1 MFFKGWS
8 IPVIEHLL
16 RPVLR
21 KCNENR
27 LQLYKGYDYVFPWQP
42 YNDPSF
48 ALSMPR
54 YVAAATSTSVMDGS
68 NDEDVDLIPKPT
80 SWVPE
85 AIETLKKLEQERQR
99 KQNERDD

>member
-27 LQLYKGYDYVFPWQP
+27 LQSYKGYDYVFPWQP

-48 ALSMPR
+48 ARSMPR
-54 YVAAATSTSVMDGS
+54 DVATATS
-68 NDEDVDLIPKPT
+68 PKST
-80 SWVPE
+80 SWVLE
-85 AIETLKKLEQERQR
+85 VIETLEKREQERQR
-99 KQNERDD
+99 NT